1 MGVFST
7 NQNRQMY
14 VATASKASVAATDA
28 AGTIAVKSNTAKTEM
43 YFNYVG
49 ADKTVMRSDIIPLDK
64 VTYAKTTDADALK
77 LKLKSVKVT
86 LNGSLK
92 AGEDY
97 ILRINIAQAFG
108 KADDTVYQKFG
119 AVRATS
125 GMTVTQ
131 FWTAMKDS
139 LVRNFSKELTNWF
152 TFTADSDSLTI
163 TEVEQDWIPG
173 KTPKEN
179 VYFTVVNCFVKDSAG
194 IEVEAYV
201 INKPTYTLE
210 NKNGHIVVDQE
221 IFYMGERGDQYRDVC
236 GIYKINTQYL
246 AKPDVDYCAIDI
258 HYSFADSNEGV
269 QKSEKDIYIVGE
281 KAVINAIVTDINA
294 VKAGLLTTIGST
306 SSSTGGGSS
315 SSGSGSGSSSS
326 GDDSGSMESGD

>member
-14 VATASKASVAATDA
+14 VATANKSSVASTDA

-64 VTYAKTTDADALK
+64 ITYTKATNADALK
-77 LKLKSVKVT
+77 LKLKSVTV
-86 LNGSLK
+86 SL
-92 AGEDY
+92 AGDLVVGEDY
-97 ILRINIAQAFG
+97 VLRINIQQAFG
-108 KADDTVYQKFG
+108 KGDDTTYQKFG

-125 GMTVTQ
+125 GMTADT
-131 FWTAMKDS
+131 FWKAMKES
-139 LVRNFSKELTNWF
+139 LDRNFSKELTKWF
-152 TFTADSDSLTI
+152 TFTYNASAEGTAASLTI
-163 TEVEQDWIPG
+163 TEVEQDWVPG

-179 VYFTVVNCFVKDSAG
+179 VYFNIVNCYINDAAG
-194 IEVEAYV
+194 VETEAFT
-201 INKPTYTLE
+201 IAKPTYTAE
-210 NKNGHIVVDQE
+210 KYNGHVIVDQE

-246 AKPDVDYCAIDI
+246 AVPDKDYCAIDI
-258 HYSFADSNEGV
+258 HYAFVDSNEGV

-281 KAVINAIVTDINA
+281 KATIAALITAINAI
-294 VKAGLLTTIGST
+294 KSGLITALA
-306 SSSTGGGSS
+306 
-315 SSGSGSGSSSS
+315 
-326 GDDSGSMESGD
+326 